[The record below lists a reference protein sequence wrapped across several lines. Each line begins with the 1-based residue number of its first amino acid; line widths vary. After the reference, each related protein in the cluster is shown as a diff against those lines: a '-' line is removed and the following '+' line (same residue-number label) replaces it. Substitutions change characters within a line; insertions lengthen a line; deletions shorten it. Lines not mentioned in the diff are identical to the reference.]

1 MVEIQVQP
9 SLIDVQV
16 LMAVQLLVEFARD
29 AQDPAFLQSLY
40 QHILFDMRIWGRS
53 QFHVRIGHVQ
63 YLSNLIH
70 EDRHSFRKKYG
81 PQYLLDVIKQHYQ
94 NDDQSDLS
102 IDDRKTMRLALLG
115 ILKMYINKEITAGD
129 ISAIT
134 GFLWSVRDSEMV
146 SYTFGDIKCIV
157 TNRVFLFAE
166 KITEILDVL
175 LTYIENKSPKD
186 QFYLLML
193 EPRCAE
199 ILYALLLEKIF
210 SIELREKVL
219 KVIIFRSKDFC
230 VIFFLIIGL
239 YAVADQHS

>member
-134 GFLWSVRDSEMV
+134 GFLWSVRDNEMV
-146 SYTFGDIKCIV
+146 SYIFGDIKCIV
-157 TNRVFLFAE
+157 TNRVVLFA
-166 KITEILDVL
+166 
-175 LTYIENKSPKD
+175 
-186 QFYLLML
+186 
-193 EPRCAE
+193 
-199 ILYALLLEKIF
+199 
-210 SIELREKVL
+210 
-219 KVIIFRSKDFC
+219 
-230 VIFFLIIGL
+230 
-239 YAVADQHS
+239 